1 MMQQISEV
9 KFVSHKTRQ
18 VEYQCG
24 NLTFWNVS
32 KDIAY
37 DKMSEKRQFYS
48 SGNITFTLAIFLLS
62 ILSVL
67 WLSND

>member
-1 MMQQISEV
+1 MMQQISEG

-18 VEYQCG
+18 VKYQCG

-48 SGNITFTLAIFLLS
+48 SGNITFTLAILLLS